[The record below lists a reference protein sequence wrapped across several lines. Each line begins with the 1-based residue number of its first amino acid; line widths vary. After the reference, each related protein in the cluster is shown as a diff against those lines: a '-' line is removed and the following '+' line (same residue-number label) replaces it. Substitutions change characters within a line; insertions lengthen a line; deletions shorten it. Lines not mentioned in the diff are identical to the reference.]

1 MNHQRLLALEMCSM
15 KATRQQNCNESPKV
29 LGFRDVITE
38 GYNAEKVVMHHNR
51 LLALY
56 MHLMNATRHHKCY
69 ESHSV
74 VGFRDVLNEGYKAAH
89 LQ

>member
-1 MNHQRLLALEMCSM
+1 MN
-15 KATRQQNCNESPKV
+15 
-29 LGFRDVITE
+29 
-38 GYNAEKVVMHHNR
+38 HNR
-51 LLALY
+51 LLTLD
-56 MHLMNATRHHKCY
+56 MHLMNAARQHNCY

>member
-1 MNHQRLLALEMCSM
+1 
-15 KATRQQNCNESPKV
+15 
-29 LGFRDVITE
+29 
-38 GYNAEKVVMHHNR
+38 MHHNR

-74 VGFRDVLNEGYKAAH
+74 VGFRDVLNEGYKAAK
-89 LQ
+89 LK